1 MDTPSGLIRLIQAY
15 AAARHIAVT
24 SACVYAAGQAR
35 LVDRLARGHDIT
47 TRRAARIAQWLS
59 DHWPT
64 GAEWPPDIPR
74 PDPSPGAPAAAAP
87 TPPPGDPVEVVKAL
101 RERKGELMDV
111 MDHGQP
117 IDWDAMQRTELQML
131 SAALRTD
138 GNGEIASPNA
148 LCLALGVD
156 RRVYDDVVFHYAG
169 ARGGAKRPRGADS
182 DRRRVFDALIDAGDV
197 RFARYRRGAAA

>member
-1 MDTPSGLIRLIQAY
+1 MYTRL
-15 AAARHIAVT
+15 R
-24 SACVYAAGQAR
+24 AGA
-35 LVDRLARGHDIT
+35 DIT

-74 PDPSPGAPAAAAP
+74 PDPSPGSPAAPAAAAP

-101 RERKGELMDV
+101 RERKGDLMDV
-111 MDHGQP
+111 MVHGQP
-117 IDWDAMQRTELQML
+117 IDWDAMKLTELQML

-156 RRVYDDVVFHYAG
+156 RRVYDDVAYHYAG
-169 ARGGAKRPRGADS
+169 GRGGAKRPRGADS
-182 DRRRVFDALIDAGDV
+182 DRRRVFDALVDAGDV